1 MAEYWDLYDCKKN
14 KINKVVKRGDKLKND
29 EFHLV
34 SNAWIK
40 NSKGEFLI
48 TQRVATKPHPLMWEC
63 TGGSA
68 LKGEDS
74 LVAAIREVKEEL
86 GVNVYKK
93 DAKFIGRS
101 IRYYQDCPDILEV
114 WIFYCDID
122 IKKVKIQEE
131 EVNDVRWA
139 TKDEILNLY
148 FDHKFEATSFFGEA
162 INS

>member
-1 MAEYWDLYDCKKN
+1 MAEYWDLYDYKKN

-68 LKGEDS
+68 LKGEDF
-74 LVAAIREVKEEL
+74 LVAAIKEVKEEL